1 MRWQALALAAGL
13 AGLGVSIYL
22 TVVHYSAI
30 PVACP
35 ATAQVNCEQV
45 LASPYGV
52 IAGSAIPTSAAGI
65 VWFALS
71 ALLAP
76 GPVAGRGEPAR
87 RQPAGAVLGWRVA
100 LSVSG
105 GMVFL
110 FLGRAWLAGGV
121 TAAQRKHPFYFGRGL
136 VSLWS
141 ALEPPLDTI
150 SAHSPD
156 RVHMPHPVLLGF
168 VAPPLM

>member
-13 AGLGVSIYL
+13 AGLGISIYL

-71 ALLAP
+71 ALLAA
-76 GPVAGRGEPAR
+76 GRVAGRVELAR
-87 RQPAGAVLGWRVA
+87 PQLVWSALGLVTVLTLFYIEIVELGAICIWCTTAHALVL
-100 LSVSG
+100 LI
-105 GMVFL
+105 F
-110 FLGRAWLAGGV
+110 
-121 TAAQRKHPFYFGRGL
+121 L
-136 VSLWS
+136 VSLSSSNMARVRTRS
-141 ALEPPLDTI
+141 AGP
-150 SAHSPD
+150 SASAST
-156 RVHMPHPVLLGF
+156 R
-168 VAPPLM
+168 AW

>member
-52 IAGSAIPTSAAGI
+52 IAGPAIPTSAAGI
-65 VWFALS
+65 GWFALS
-71 ALLAP
+71 ALLA
-76 GPVAGRGEPAR
+76 AGRGAGRVELAR
-87 RQPAGAVLGWRVA
+87 PQLAWAALGLATVLTLGYIQAVELGAMCVRGTTRLGLLV
-100 LSVSG
+100 V
-105 GMVFL
+105 L
-110 FLGRAWLAGGV
+110 FL
-121 TAAQRKHPFYFGRGL
+121 
-136 VSLWS
+136 
-141 ALEPPLDTI
+141 
-150 SAHSPD
+150 
-156 RVHMPHPVLLGF
+156 
-168 VAPPLM
+168 